1 MSETKASKKGI
12 FSWMLFDWAAQPFHT
27 LLVTFIF
34 APYFVSKVVPNPW
47 AQGQYGADTILEGVQ
62 KVPDAV
68 YGQQLWGQALGI
80 GGIFI
85 ALMAPFLGALADATG
100 PRKPWIAVFSLA
112 AVAGTALLWLA
123 TPDGGAPVTLILFAF
138 VLALIGIEFSTVFT
152 NSMMP
157 SLVPRSE
164 LGKLSGSGW
173 ALGYIGGIIAL
184 VIVLGFMVA
193 SPSSGKTMLGSIPLF
208 GLDPGQYQGE
218 RATGPLTA
226 IWYLVFII
234 PLFFFTPDI
243 PRRAGQSKAVK
254 TALNNLWATVRQ
266 LPARKSYFSFLI
278 TSMLYR
284 DGLNG
289 LYMFGGI
296 YAAGVLGMT
305 TTQIG
310 IFGILAAVAG
320 AIGAFFGGR
329 MDARFGPKTVV
340 FWSCW
345 LLVIAGT
352 VIVSSTP
359 ESILFFVPVTSTST
373 PLIVFYIAG
382 SLIGAAGGALQAAS
396 RTLLVDQVEHDET
409 TEAFGLY
416 ALAGRATS
424 FIAPLSIAL
433 VTAVT
438 QSQRIGITPVIVLL
452 AVGAIGLFWVR
463 EKKPD

>member
-1 MSETKASKKGI
+1 MNASKTSKKGI

-34 APYFVSKVVPNPW
+34 APYFVARVVPNPW
-47 AQGQYGADTILEGVQ
+47 AEGQYAGATIIEGVQ

-112 AVAGTALLWLA
+112 VIAGTALLWLA
-123 TPDGGAPVTLILFAF
+123 TPDGSAPVTLILFAF

-184 VIVLGFMVA
+184 IMVLGFMVA
-193 SPSSGKTMLGSIPLF
+193 SPTSGKTMLGSLPLF
-208 GLDPGQYQGE
+208 GLDPVQYQGE

-234 PLFFFTPDI
+234 PLFLFTPDL
-243 PRRAGQSKAVK
+243 PKLPGKSKAVRA
-254 TALNNLWATVRQ
+254 ALSKLWATVSK
-266 LPARKSYFSFLI
+266 LPAHKSYFSFLI

-305 TTQIG
+305 TIQIG

-320 AIGAFFGGR
+320 TIGAFLGGR
-329 MDARFGPKTVV
+329 MDAHFGPKTVV

-359 ESILFFVPVTSTST
+359 ESILFFVQVTSAST

-396 RTLLVDQVEHDET
+396 RTLLVDQVNPGET

-424 FIAPLSIAL
+424 FIAPLSIAF
-433 VTAVT
+433 VTAAT

-452 AVGAIGLFWVR
+452 AIGAIGLFWVK
-463 EKKPD
+463 EKQLQ

>member
-1 MSETKASKKGI
+1 MSQSKTSKKGI

-34 APYFVSKVVPNPW
+34 APYFVAKVAENSVD
-47 AQGQYGADTILEGVQ
+47 GQA
-62 KVPDAV
+62 
-68 YGQQLWGQALGI
+68 LWGQAMGI

-100 PRKPWIAVFSLA
+100 PRKPWIAVFSLT
-112 AVAGTALLWLA
+112 VIAGTALLWLA
-123 TPDGGAPVTLILFAF
+123 TPDGNAPVNLILLAF
-138 VLALIGIEFSTVFT
+138 VLALVGIEFSTVFT

-184 VIVLGFMVA
+184 IMVLGFMAA
-193 SPSSGKTMLGSIPLF
+193 SPTSGKTLF
-208 GLDPGQYQGE
+208 GLTPVLGLDPGQYEGE
-218 RATGPLTA
+218 RASGPLTA

-234 PLFFFTPDI
+234 PMFLFTPDL
-243 PRRAGQSKAVK
+243 PKLAGKTRAVR
-254 TALNNLWATVRQ
+254 TALSNLWATVSK
-266 LPARKSYFSFLI
+266 LPERKSYFSFLI

-296 YAAGVLGMT
+296 YAAGVLGMS

-320 AIGAFFGGR
+320 TAGAFFGGR
-329 MDARFGPKTVV
+329 MDAKLGPKTVV

-359 ESILFFVPVTSTST
+359 ESILFVVPVTSAST

-382 SLIGAAGGALQAAS
+382 SLIGAAGGSLQAAS
-396 RTLLVDQVEHDET
+396 RTLLVDQVGRDET

-424 FIAPLSIAL
+424 FIAPLSIAF
-433 VTAVT
+433 VTTAT

-452 AVGAIGLFWVR
+452 AIGAIGLFWVR
-463 EKKPD
+463 EKQPQ